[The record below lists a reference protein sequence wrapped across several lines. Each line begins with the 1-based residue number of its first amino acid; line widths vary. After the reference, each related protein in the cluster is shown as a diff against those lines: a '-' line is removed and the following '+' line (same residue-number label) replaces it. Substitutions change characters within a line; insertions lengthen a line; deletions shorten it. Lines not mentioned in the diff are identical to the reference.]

1 MKLEELQVYQ
11 IAMDIGEKV
20 WGIVNKWDYFSKDT
34 IEDLFMKQ
42 RHGSGRHFI
51 GA

>member
-20 WGIVNKWDYFSKDT
+20 WGIYDDKKHSSN
-34 IEDLFMKQ
+34 
-42 RHGSGRHFI
+42 
-51 GA
+51 